1 VARLKSHIEKI
12 DMIKLTKKQKRKPAP
27 TRIKIEQVRQELD
40 RHCHFRGRVDGFQFE
55 HQEGILTVRGRVPTF
70 YLKQLLQTVLKRVDG
85 VERINNQVDVVCC
98 DGLSSVREKIA
109 YR

>member
-1 VARLKSHIEKI
+1 MITLKN
-12 DMIKLTKKQKRKPAP
+12 KQKRKPAP
-27 TRIKIEQVRQELD
+27 TRIMIERLARQELD
-40 RHCHFRGRVDGFQFE
+40 RHCHFRGHVDGFQFE
-55 HQEGILTVRGRVPTF
+55 HHDGVLTVRGRVPSF

-85 VERINNQVDVVCC
+85 VERINNQVDVVCS